1 MLTCSAGA
9 TSDSARNLSAARSLA
24 VCWMDAL
31 FCTPA
36 FCTCAIDA
44 STLLAAWCSLS
55 ASGFRPLPR
64 KYISSGTSASP
75 GAGVAAFAGRAVTLR
90 RPAQVAA
97 QAARETPLAERGE
110 AGVRLPGPQQPFQ
123 RGQALGGGADALE
136 RLGALGLGDDG
147 FFDQRGA
154 GGCEVDGALAAA
166 GDDGAYRHSGQLLPC
181 ARCGLPG
188 CARGG
193 QSRLAV
199 TGRGLAQCGHGGR
212 QGAGALV
219 KVFGAGQ
226 GPMPVDALQRVYGVV
241 ERHGLALP
249 GGGGCGRLGL
259 RRYGWHCG

>member
-75 GAGVAAFAGRAVTLR
+75 GAGVAAGRTGVVGGAAARSRSSGAQGPFHLRPAQAFDAAHPLVHKLADGLGGLLLFVLGAPVGACGGGEGGLQGGGFAGHVLRHFVCVAAGRA
-90 RPAQVAA
+90 
-97 QAARETPLAERGE
+97 
-110 AGVRLPGPQQPFQ
+110 AGLHGAGPQQPFQ

-154 GGCEVDGALAAA
+154 GGCE
-166 GDDGAYRHSGQLLPC
+166 
-181 ARCGLPG
+181 
-188 CARGG
+188 
-193 QSRLAV
+193 
-199 TGRGLAQCGHGGR
+199 
-212 QGAGALV
+212 
-219 KVFGAGQ
+219 
-226 GPMPVDALQRVYGVV
+226 
-241 ERHGLALP
+241 
-249 GGGGCGRLGL
+249 
-259 RRYGWHCG
+259 